1 MHTTFDIANYYT
13 LEDLLPI
20 VASLAKKFT
29 SCESTS
35 VTYERAQSFMEA
47 VIYCIRHFYENENQD
62 GNIILCEKSVPAE
75 MAYTHGYESVCA
87 KVKKTL
93 EKYNQMLECFDHYE
107 NVTYHDTVEKG
118 IAAFFLHYDPVFAP
132 MENVITM
139 DYPVPQLDVSLE
151 GIDRLEQYIDLICEE
166 QVFLQRFP
174 REFVL
179 EELRMFHPMYE
190 KEILNLKE
198 IILTEQRGYTPEI

>member
-118 IAAFFLHYDPVFAP
+118 IAAFFLHYD
-132 MENVITM
+132 
-139 DYPVPQLDVSLE
+139 VSLE

-190 KEILNLKE
+190 KEIFNLKE